1 MNYYSPVALG
11 NCFHF
16 GQNNEQYQVTY
27 VCMTT
32 EYNFIYATLD
42 DEHDNTIK
50 DVAITAKSS
59 TQPHHYCP
67 AWYGVGSLFLNNE
80 SGKWY
85 VITQINYYIEPV
97 TKEKLIVYLLRNAIG
112 DFRQIREDVLKQN
125 VSDQRLEFISTRGK
139 SNRPYDWDKENAAL
153 EKQFTQEPLWYNDY
167 KKENN
172 YNKGE

>member
-50 DVAITAKSS
+50 DVAITSKAS

-67 AWYGVGSLFLNNE
+67 SWYSVGGLFLNQTT
-80 SGKWY
+80 GKWY
-85 VITQINYYIEPV
+85 MVTQIIYSIDPIS
-97 TKEKLIVYLLRNAIG
+97 KEKQIVYILRNSIG
-112 DFRQIREDVLKQN
+112 DFIQIGEYVLKER
-125 VSDQRLEFISTRGK
+125 VSNQELEFVITRNK
-139 SNRPYDWDKENAAL
+139 PSKPYTWDKENENLA
-153 EKQFTQEPLWYNDY
+153 KQFAQEPMWYNDY
-167 KKENN
+167 KK
-172 YNKGE
+172 GE